1 MKVEL
6 IKQLFDGHAGFK
18 ILTYDKCCKK
28 IADCPVIDVSI
39 NTDEEPIVAIEE
51 TRHVHD
57 WDDEYDLTYLYE
69 IKRCPFCGKK
79 IEVSVIKEEDVTDKY
94 FSLNKKRNELW
105 DKYYNSDSMKER
117 EELHKEVRDLD
128 NKINWYHTL
137 CMYDV
142 ELK

>member
-6 IKQLFDGHAGFK
+6 LKQIFDGYIGFK
-18 ILTYDKCCKK
+18 ILSLTDCCKK
-28 IADCPVIDVSI
+28 IRDCPVIDVFV
-39 NTDEEPIVAIEE
+39 DDVDRPIVAIEE
-51 TRHVHD
+51 TRHVYD

-79 IEVSVIKEEDVTDKY
+79 IEVSVIKEEDVTDEY
-94 FSLNKKRNELW
+94 FSLKKKRNELW
-105 DKYYNSDSMKER
+105 DKFNNIDSIKER
-117 EELHKEVRDLD
+117 EELYKEIRDLD